1 VATDRPAVVQGD
13 RTVLLEV
20 EHPGYAHARDVL
32 ARFAE
37 LERSPEHVH
46 TYRLS
51 ALALWNAAAQGVTA
65 DEVVTGLASI
75 SRFELPG
82 HVEHEIRDVLS
93 RHGVCRIDDGP
104 EPGALWLTVT
114 DELLCRRIER
124 DVKLAALV
132 RRDPRGDGAAGAS
145 VPMSGRRGLPSA
157 AGGARF
163 ALAAIDRGPVKRALL
178 GIGYP
183 VDDVAGLVDGA
194 PLAVR
199 ARRDVFTPYSYQT
212 AAAQAFVASGHGVI
226 VLPCGAG
233 KTIVGLLAI
242 EALATRTLI
251 LTSNREAAAQ
261 WRRELLA
268 KAELAPDQVAIYD
281 GARTPRIGAITI
293 ATYAMIGKRGGS
305 GPTGHTHFDRLG
317 GEPWGLVI
325 YDEVHLVPAP
335 VFQLSAQL
343 QARRRLGLTATLVRE
358 DGRQTDVF
366 ALIGPKRFE
375 VGWRLLEHSGHIA
388 AATCYEVRVA
398 MSPARSAAY
407 ALAEPR
413 ERPRIAAGN
422 TTKLAAMAALVER
435 HAGERIIVMG
445 TYLEPLR
452 EAARR
457 LDAPLVSGATPHRER
472 ERIYAGFRAGETRTL
487 VLSRVGNFA
496 IDLPEASVLIQLSG
510 TMGSRQEEAQRLGR
524 ILRPKP
530 GGASFYTI
538 VSRHT
543 LEEDLALHRQLF
555 LTEQGYRFF
564 IEDMTDLAP
573 DPLDAPAAEV
583 VAAGGGI
590 PVEDAAAEDAEVDAI
605 EAVIAFA
612 RSKRPG
618 DGVVN

>member
-114 DELLCRRIER
+114 DELLRRRIER

-132 RRDPRGDGAAGAS
+132 RRDPRGAGD
-145 VPMSGRRGLPSA
+145 
-157 AGGARF
+157 RF

-199 ARRDVFTPYSYQT
+199 ARRDVFTPYPYQT
-212 AAAQAFVASGHGVI
+212 AAAQAFVAAGHGVI

-242 EALATRTLI
+242 EALATRALI

-293 ATYAMIGKRGGS
+293 ATYAMIGKRGGA

-398 MSPARSAAY
+398 MSPARGAAY
-407 ALAEPR
+407 ALAAPR

-496 IDLPEASVLIQLSG
+496 IDLPEAAVLIQLSG

-530 GGASFYTI
+530 GGASFYTV

-573 DPLDAPAAEV
+573 DPLDTPEAEV
-583 VAAGGGI
+583 AAAGGGI

-612 RSKRPG
+612 RTRRPG